1 MATYELSNCR
11 LKYCMTSFPDVSSL
25 NENRDKLRHLFA
37 FGCLFASSEFLL
49 GIRTAYNS
57 FDNEK
62 MSGGGD
68 QDDGFVVKLR
78 GLPWSATID
87 EILRFFKECNVK
99 GGKNG
104 VHMTTSREG
113 RPSGEAFVEF
123 ENEGDM
129 ERACERDRD
138 HMGNRYI
145 EVFKVGRAE
154 MEWVIKRCGPTYG
167 ANEDGCVRLRG
178 LPFGCSKEEIAQFFT
193 GLEIVPNGITLLTD
207 YSGRSSGE
215 AYVQF
220 VSKEVAEKALQKHRE
235 KIGHRYIEIFR
246 SSLSEVNS
254 ALGYSNR
261 RMGGGGGGSM
271 GGYSRPGPYDR
282 GDRYGGGGGGGGGGR
297 FHPRGTRSFKG
308 GYSNNMPDY
317 DYDNRPW
324 MSNHNG
330 DIRGS
335 RSPFDMKDWGSPN
348 ERDNSAHCVHM
359 RGLPFKATQMDIA
372 EFFKPIIPINIRLLQ
387 DHMGRASGEA
397 DVEFASHDDAVR
409 AMSKDKGHMQHRY
422 IELFLNSSPSG
433 GGNNGS
439 GGGMAYGGIGRRRL

>member
-1 MATYELSNCR
+1 
-11 LKYCMTSFPDVSSL
+11 
-25 NENRDKLRHLFA
+25 
-37 FGCLFASSEFLL
+37 
-49 GIRTAYNS
+49 
-57 FDNEK
+57 

-78 GLPWSATID
+78 GLPWSATVD

-193 GLEIVPNGITLLTD
+193 GI
-207 YSGRSSGE
+207 YS
-215 AYVQF
+215 
-220 VSKEVAEKALQKHRE
+220 K
-235 KIGHRYIEIFR
+235 YIEIFR

-254 ALGYSNR
+254 VLGYSNR
-261 RMGGGGGGSM
+261 RMGGGGSM

-282 GDRYGGGGGGGGGGR
+282 GDRYGGGGGGGGGSGR
-297 FHPRGTRSFKG
+297 FHPRGSRSFKG

-317 DYDNRPW
+317 NDYDNRPW
-324 MSNHNG
+324 ISNHNG
-330 DIRGS
+330 DIRGN
-335 RSPFDMKDWGSPN
+335 RSPFDVKDWGGGSSD
-348 ERDNSAHCVHM
+348 RDNSAHCVHM

-372 EFFKPIIPINIRLLQ
+372 EFFKPIIPMNIRLLQ
-387 DHMGRASGEA
+387 DHTGRASGEA

-433 GGNNGS
+433 GGSNGS
-439 GGGMAYGGIGRRRL
+439 GGGGGGGSIAFGGMGRRRL

>member
-1 MATYELSNCR
+1 
-11 LKYCMTSFPDVSSL
+11 
-25 NENRDKLRHLFA
+25 
-37 FGCLFASSEFLL
+37 
-49 GIRTAYNS
+49 
-57 FDNEK
+57 

-68 QDDGFVVKLR
+68 QDEGYVVKLR
-78 GLPWSATID
+78 GLPWSATVD
-87 EILRFFKECNVK
+87 EILKFFKDSKVK
-99 GGKNG
+99 GGKSG

-123 ENEGDM
+123 EDSEDV

-145 EVFKVGRAE
+145 EVFKVNRAE
-154 MEWVIKRCGPTYG
+154 MEWVIKRCGPTCG
-167 ANEDGCVRLRG
+167 SNEDGCVRLRG

-193 GLEIVPNGITLLTD
+193 GLELVPNGITLLTD

-254 ALGYSNR
+254 VLGYSYR
-261 RMGGGGGGSM
+261 RMGGSGGGGGGSI
-271 GGYSRPGPYDR
+271 GSYSRPGPYDR
-282 GDRYGGGGGGGGGGR
+282 GDRYGSGGGGR
-297 FHPRGTRSFKG
+297 FQARGSRSFKG
-308 GYSNNMPDY
+308 NNGEMF
-317 DYDNRPW
+317 
-324 MSNHNG
+324 
-330 DIRGS
+330 IK
-335 RSPFDMKDWGSPN
+335 RSPTFDMSDWSSEDRGN
-348 ERDNSAHCVHM
+348 GAHCVHM
-359 RGLPFKATQMDIA
+359 RGLPFKATQLDISD
-372 EFFKPIIPINIRLLQ
+372 FFKPIVPVNIRLLQ
-387 DHMGRASGEA
+387 DHTGRASGEA

-433 GGNNGS
+433 GGGSSGNN
-439 GGGMAYGGIGRRRL
+439 RRRT